1 MSNSSST
8 SPHRIQIASVAFCL
22 VFWLA
27 AGRAEA
33 AIPDPTDVV
42 RGFYATL
49 QGTMRGGPELGPNG
63 RYQRLDPIVR
73 RTFDIALMTRLA
85 VGPSWA
91 ALALDQQQQL
101 AGAFDRYVAATYAHR
116 FDSYSG
122 ERLEVIGQ
130 TASAGDIIVQ
140 TRIVKSNGEPVGINY
155 LMRCNGE
162 DWLVSD
168 VYLDGT
174 ISELAMHRSEFASIL
189 RDRGVTGLIAALNT
203 KSDLLSG
210 IARNAS

>member
-1 MSNSSST
+1 MNNSSTT
-8 SPHRIQIASVAFCL
+8 SPYRIQIASVAFCL

-27 AGRAEA
+27 AGLAEA
-33 AIPDPTDVV
+33 AVPDPTDVV

-49 QGTMRGGPELGPNG
+49 QGTMKDGPKLGPSG

-73 RTFDIALMTRLA
+73 RTFDIAFMTRLS
-85 VGPSWA
+85 VGPSWGG
-91 ALALDQQQQL
+91 LALDQQQQL
-101 AGAFDRYVAATYAHR
+101 AGAFERYVAATYADR

-155 LMRCNGE
+155 LMRRNGE
-162 DWLVSD
+162 EWLVSD

-174 ISELAMHRSEFASIL
+174 ISELATHRSEFASIL
-189 RDRGVTGLIAALNT
+189 RDRGVTGLMIALN
-203 KSDLLSG
+203 KKADLLSG
-210 IARNAS
+210 AARNAS

>member
-1 MSNSSST
+1 MSNSSTT
-8 SPHRIQIASVAFCL
+8 SPYRTQIASVAFCL

-27 AGRAEA
+27 AGWAEA
-33 AIPDPTDVV
+33 SVPDPTDVV

-49 QGTMRGGPELGPNG
+49 QGAMRDGRTLGPSG
-63 RYQRLDPIVR
+63 RYQRLDPVVR
-73 RTFDIALMTRLA
+73 RTFDIAFMTRLS
-85 VGPSWA
+85 VGPSWG
-91 ALALDQQQQL
+91 ALALDQREQL
-101 AGAFDRYVAATYAHR
+101 AGAFGRYVAATYADR

-140 TRIVKSNGEPVGINY
+140 TRIVKSNGEPVGISY
-155 LMRCNGE
+155 LMRRNGE

-174 ISELAMHRSEFASIL
+174 ISELATHRSEFASIL